1 MRQVSFALGDVMLA
15 VGAVST
21 GADGGEVLHP
31 IRRRIAASNRAE
43 EKEQNRP

>member
-1 MRQVSFALGDVMLA
+1 VIVA

-31 IRRRIAASNRAE
+31 DRTRITTINREAE
-43 EKEQNRP
+43 EE